1 MEQQDQGLDMLSVSV
16 ERLGQLSLG
25 ISEELGQQNKMIDSM
40 ETDLDTAAE
49 DLDLVT
55 RKTKEFI
62 KQAGGTKNCI
72 VIMSLSAVA
81 LVLFLL
87 VLYS

>member
-1 MEQQDQGLDMLSVSV
+1 MLDEMDADL
-16 ERLGQLSLG
+16 
-25 ISEELGQQNKMIDSM
+25 EEAGEN
-40 ETDLDTAAE
+40 LDF
-49 DLDLVT
+49 VT

-62 KQAGGTKNCI
+62 QASGGQQNCLI
-72 VIMSLSAVA
+72 ITALSAVA